1 MARVGVTY
9 ALSRASVTTFNDN
22 TRNVFQSLA
31 FRSGVQ
37 GPNQLNG
44 IITSTIAPSF
54 TYSSLDRG
62 VGPHSGR
69 DFNVSVQ
76 IAGAG
81 GNVKYIS
88 PVLAFRQ
95 FYPMKGAAD

>member
-1 MARVGVTY
+1 MLTNYNQSTTGFTVSASEPLKHLWSNRGVSRVGVTY

-62 VGPHSGR
+62 VGSALGP
-69 DFNVSVQ
+69 
-76 IAGAG
+76 
-81 GNVKYIS
+81 
-88 PVLAFRQ
+88 
-95 FYPMKGAAD
+95 